1 MLSDQ
6 FPLKAQGVRR
16 RAYQDHILTRGY
28 VGDIIDG
35 KNKFACNDILHLKL
49 HGTNEGGIGFV
60 PSQITTKRKP
70 TK

>member
-1 MLSDQ
+1 M
-6 FPLKAQGVRR
+6 
-16 RAYQDHILTRGY
+16 
-28 VGDIIDG
+28 GDIIDG